1 MTEDL
6 NGISNYKDW
15 CIKGCVFSTVRIFDT
30 TLRDGEQAPGI
41 DLTVEQKVKIARRL
55 ADMGVDVIEAGFP
68 ASSEGEFIATKKILE
83 EIGDMTEVIGLSRAN
98 KNDIDKTIQSGLG
111 SIHVFIATSDIHL
124 KYKLRM
130 TREEVLDKIYEN
142 VRYAKDH
149 GMVVEYSPEDA
160 TRTEEDFLLTAVKT
174 AIDAGADRINIPDT
188 VGTMQPFKFYD
199 LIRKVVDVAGDKII
213 SVHCHND
220 FGLATANSLAGLFA
234 GARQV
239 HVTVNGIGERAGN
252 ASLEEV
258 VMGAKKLFGF
268 NVNVKTWMLYETSK
282 MISQMTGVP
291 VPYFKAI
298 VGDNAFGHEAG
309 IHVHGVLENPSTYEP
324 LTPEEV
330 GNFRR
335 IELGKHSGIHGLK
348 KILDDQGIYLDDI
361 SLREVLAEIKS
372 MADRGEK
379 ITSEDARRIALKYV
393 TH

>member
-1 MTEDL
+1 M
-6 NGISNYKDW
+6 
-15 CIKGCVFSTVRIFDT
+15 KGCVFSTVRIFDT

>member
-1 MTEDL
+1 M
-6 NGISNYKDW
+6 NSRKHW
-15 CIKGCVFSTVRIFDT
+15 CKKGCVFSTVRIFDT

-41 DLTVEQKVKIARRL
+41 DLTVEQKVKIAKRL
-55 ADMGVDVIEAGFP
+55 SDMGVDVIEAGFP
-68 ASSEGEFIATKKILE
+68 ASSEGEFISTKKILE
-83 EIGDMTEVIGLSRAN
+83 EVGDNTEVIGLSRAN

-130 TREEVLDKIYEN
+130 SRQEVLDRIYDN

-149 GMVVEYSPEDA
+149 GLVVEYSPEDA
-160 TRTEEDFLLTAVKT
+160 TRTDEDFLLTAVRT
-174 AIDAGADRINIPDT
+174 AIEAGADRINIPDT

-199 LIRKVVDVAGDKII
+199 LIKKVVSVAGDKVV

-220 FGLATANSLAGLFA
+220 FGLATANSLAGVYA

-268 NVNVKTWMLYETSK
+268 DVNVKTWMLYETSK
-282 MISQMTGVP
+282 MVSELTGVP

-348 KILDDQGIYLDDI
+348 KILEDQGISLDDN
-361 SLREVLAEIKS
+361 SLREVLSEIKA
-372 MADRGEK
+372 MADKGEK

-393 TH
+393 AH

>member
-1 MTEDL
+1 
-6 NGISNYKDW
+6 
-15 CIKGCVFSTVRIFDT
+15 
-30 TLRDGEQAPGI
+30 
-41 DLTVEQKVKIARRL
+41 
-55 ADMGVDVIEAGFP
+55 MGVDVIEAGFP
-68 ASSEGEFIATKKILE
+68 ASSEGEFVSTKKILE
-83 EIGDMTEVIGLSRAN
+83 EVGDYTEVIGLSRAN

-111 SIHVFIATSDIHL
+111 SIHLFIATSDIHL

-130 TREEVLDKIYEN
+130 SRQEVLEKIYEN

-149 GMVVEYSPEDA
+149 GLVVEYSPEDA
-160 TRTEEDFLLTAVKT
+160 TRTDEDFLLTAVKT
-174 AIDAGADRINIPDT
+174 ALEAGADRINVPDT
-188 VGTMQPFKFYD
+188 VGTMHPFKFYD
-199 LIRKVVDVAGDKII
+199 LIKKIVSISGDKVV

-220 FGLATANSLAGLFA
+220 FGLATANSLAGIYA

-282 MISQMTGVP
+282 MVSELTGVP

-335 IELGKHSGIHGLK
+335 IELGKHSGIHGLR
-348 KILDDQGIYLDDI
+348 KILEDQGISLDDN
-361 SLREVLAEIKS
+361 SLREVLSEIKA
-372 MADRGEK
+372 MADKGEK
-379 ITSEDARRIALKYV
+379 ITSDDARRIALKYV

>member
-1 MTEDL
+1 M
-6 NGISNYKDW
+6 W
-15 CIKGCVFSTVRIFDT
+15 CKKGCVFSTVRIFDT

-41 DLTVEQKVKIARRL
+41 DLTMEQKVKIAKRL
-55 ADMGVDVIEAGFP
+55 SDMGVDAIEAGFP
-68 ASSEGEFIATKKILE
+68 ASSEGEFVATKKILE
-83 EIGDMTEVIGLSRAN
+83 EIGDYTEVIGLSRAN
-98 KNDIDKTIQSGLG
+98 KNDIDRTIQSGLG

-130 TREEVLDKIYEN
+130 TRQEVLDRIYEN

-149 GMVVEYSPEDA
+149 GLVVEYSPEDA

-188 VGTMQPFKFYD
+188 VGTMQPFRFYD
-199 LIRKVVDVAGDKII
+199 LIKKVVSVVGDKIV

-220 FGLATANSLAGLFA
+220 FGLATANSLAGIYA

-282 MISQMTGVP
+282 MVSELTGVP

-309 IHVHGVLENPSTYEP
+309 IHVHGVLENPLTYEP

-348 KILDDQGIYLDDI
+348 KILEDQGISLDDN
-361 SLREVLAEIKS
+361 SLREVLSEIKA
-372 MADRGEK
+372 MADKGEK
-379 ITSEDARRIALKYV
+379 ITSDDARRIALKYV
-393 TH
+393 SH